1 MVRVPPKIGCRFSSG
16 CPRRFP
22 CKPGAGIAPLR
33 IACRL
38 SGCDRPCVRA
48 VRDVSARR
56 FAGLREGRS
65 ADLGEAAELVRV
77 GRARRARGEA
87 PPPHRRSCPRRLG
100 VSYGNRLGD
109 TLVLAR
115 HAWGLRPPFASPECT
130 DRRVVKNGL
139 NQSKRYYVADLYWP
153 EARFAVEY
161 DSDRWH
167 VGPERIGQDAARR
180 NALLFQGVN
189 VVTVCSQ
196 QIMSESKM
204 DDVARIA
211 ARALGRSVRPR
222 AREWRKRNRELRR
235 AVLPHRVDG
244 SGECW

>member
-1 MVRVPPKIGCRFSSG
+1 MARMVRVPPKIGCRFSSG

-33 IACRL
+33 IACRF

-109 TLVLAR
+109 ALVLAR
-115 HAWGLRPPFASPECT
+115 YAWGLRSPFASPECT
-130 DRRVVKNGL
+130 DRRVVKKTVSI
-139 NQSKRYYVADLYWP
+139 NQNVITLPTSTGPKLVSPLSTTAIDGMSDPSGSARMLLGETRFCFRGSMWS
-153 EARFAVEY
+153 RFAA
-161 DSDRWH
+161 S
-167 VGPERIGQDAARR
+167 
-180 NALLFQGVN
+180 
-189 VVTVCSQ
+189 
-196 QIMSESKM
+196 
-204 DDVARIA
+204 
-211 ARALGRSVRPR
+211 RS
-222 AREWRKRNRELRR
+222 
-235 AVLPHRVDG
+235 
-244 SGECW
+244 

>member
-22 CKPGAGIAPLR
+22 CKPGAGITPLR

-109 TLVLAR
+109 ALVLAR

-130 DRRVVKNGL
+130 DRRVVKKRSQSIKTLLRCRPLLARSSFRRRVRQRSMACRTRADRPGCCSAKRAFVSGGQCGHGL
-139 NQSKRYYVADLYWP
+139 QPAD
-153 EARFAVEY
+153 
-161 DSDRWH
+161 H
-167 VGPERIGQDAARR
+167 ERIEDGRCGAHR
-180 NALLFQGVN
+180 G
-189 VVTVCSQ
+189 
-196 QIMSESKM
+196 ES
-204 DDVARIA
+204 
-211 ARALGRSVRPR
+211 PR
-222 AREWRKRNRELRR
+222 AIGAPE
-235 AVLPHRVDG
+235 
-244 SGECW
+244 GEGVAQTQ